1 MKTDNPIKPKTKIF
15 IIWGLFISA
24 VILVLVTILLLFLQ
38 LKPQSNIKTNPQQD
52 QETYNKILNKINQE
66 VDKLTKPSNEN
77 MEEILAQEIKELKS
91 KRLTL
96 SALYFSIG
104 RTGDL
109 DKQKEVIQKMDEIDK
124 LVEAKNKKI
133 ILIKQ
138 DKKTI
143 KSTEKTNPV
152 VPRQRG

>member
-1 MKTDNPIKPKTKIF
+1 M
-15 IIWGLFISA
+15 FISA

-143 KSTEKTNPV
+143 KSTEKINPV